1 MANMLTTRE
10 ILSATTVASRQT
22 LMRYANQGLVAAP
35 ETGVSPTGK
44 GQALYWHPRVVV
56 QCQKIRRLKAD
67 GLSLEEIE
75 AKMSRGGRRKKTV
88 FDGDPQT
95 VAVAE
100 AIIRE
105 IKRVARYAKDE
116 RSSRMLTLHQLVMAS
131 SLNAKGLR
139 PVLIVVGTEVVVVSE
154 AEAISTVTAG
164 NSVAMVILPLQA
176 FFDGDGVARKKQTS
190 QQDDREDRE
199 PDSRVV
205 DLG

>member
-1 MANMLTTRE
+1 MANRLTTDE
-10 ILSATTVASRQT
+10 VLSETSVASRQT
-22 LMRYANQGLVAAP
+22 LMRYAKQGLVTAP
-35 ETGVSPTGK
+35 ETGTSPTGK
-44 GQALYWHPRVVV
+44 GQALFWHPRVVK
-56 QCQKIRRLKAD
+56 QCHKIRKLKAD
-67 GLSLEEIE
+67 GMSLDAI
-75 AKMSRGGRRKKTV
+75 KDVMSRGGRRKKTV

-100 AIIRE
+100 AIIRKV
-105 IKRVARYAKDE
+105 KRVARYAKDE
-116 RSSRMLTLHQLVMAS
+116 RSSRMLTLHQLVMAR